1 MKPSQ
6 VLNSIGDQIAL
17 ASVTSKGAH
26 DKLRRVKSPKDAIG
40 KDRHFFVSITQ
51 APIQSEFLA
60 TNWRTMTV
68 GIAIIYNDSPAVY
81 DRAADDSEAIAE
93 RLETLSSNVD
103 AIQETVMLGFAVDDA
118 SLAGQLIAEFQVQV
132 TYSKDIS

>member
-1 MKPSQ
+1 MKPSE
-6 VLNSIGDQIAL
+6 VLTAISGQIAA
-17 ASVTSKGAH
+17 ASVVSKSAK
-26 DKLRRVKSPKDAIG
+26 DILRRVKSPKDAIG

-68 GIAIIYNDSPAVY
+68 GIAVIYNDSPAVY

-93 RLETLSSNVD
+93 KLELLSSSVN

-118 SLAGQLIAEFQVQV
+118 SLAGQVIAEFQVQV